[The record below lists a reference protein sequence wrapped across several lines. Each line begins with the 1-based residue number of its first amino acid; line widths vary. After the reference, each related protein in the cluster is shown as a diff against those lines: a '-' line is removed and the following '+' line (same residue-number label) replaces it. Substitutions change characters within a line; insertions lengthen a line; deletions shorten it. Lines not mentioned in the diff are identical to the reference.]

1 MEQPEIVRLGD
12 GSHEAGDVV
21 QDALLLLLLLQAC
34 NFGHKWEKNRL
45 HFPNVAE
52 GKKIIFAYLGI
63 AFAAS
68 GRR

>member
-34 NFGHKWEKNRL
+34 NFGHKWEKK
-45 HFPNVAE
+45 PVA
-52 GKKIIFAYLGI
+52 F
-63 AFAAS
+63 S
-68 GRR
+68 